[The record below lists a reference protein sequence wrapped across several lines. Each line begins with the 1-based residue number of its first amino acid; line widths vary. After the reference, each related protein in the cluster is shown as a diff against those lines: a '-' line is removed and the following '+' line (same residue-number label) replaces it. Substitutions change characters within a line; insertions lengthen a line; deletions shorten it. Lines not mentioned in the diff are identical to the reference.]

1 MRKAPLTYLPQ
12 KRFYFLRYP
21 LYKKKV
27 NFAAITDLVKQA
39 NSTMTKEPLTLKE
52 ICAEVS
58 ADFKRRRIT
67 HQQAAEK
74 IGTTRQTVANQLSG
88 KKRFSTNMAQKFSDA
103 LGYNA
108 EFLLF
113 GTGNLYKPGFIAYI
127 PGKGEL
133 PQMLMNSDDPIMRE
147 TKLLSRM
154 DYILK
159 VINNKVAIECFEA
172 AYREDWEE
180 SDRLVDILVKDFCY
194 DIPVLT
200 SDPKITKAF
209 REMREFFRKAEIESA
224 KELVQI
230 EQRAAQGEVVDVDAE
245 MERFKKKLLII
256 KNAYSDNQPAAAPA
270 EPQA

>member
-1 MRKAPLTYLPQ
+1 MLFLSD
-12 KRFYFLRYP
+12 KRFSFSFGF

-27 NFAAITDLVKQA
+27 NFATITDLVKHT
-39 NSTMTKEPLTLKE
+39 NSTMSKEPLTLKE

-88 KKRFSTNMAQKFSDA
+88 KKRFSTNMAQKFSDG

-113 GTGNLYKPGFIAYI
+113 GTGNLYKPGFVAYI
-127 PGKGEL
+127 PGKGAL
-133 PQMLMNSDDPIMRE
+133 PQMLMNADDPMMRE
-147 TKLLSRM
+147 TKLISTM

-159 VINNKVAIECFEA
+159 IINNKVAIECFEA
-172 AYREDWEE
+172 AYRGDWEE
-180 SDRLVDILVKDFCY
+180 SDRLADILVKDFCY
-194 DIPVLT
+194 DIPELT

-209 REMREFFRKAEIESA
+209 RNMREFFRKAEIESA

-230 EQRAAQGEVVDVDAE
+230 EQRAAQGEILDVDAE
-245 MERFKKKLLII
+245 MERFKKKLLVI
-256 KNAYSDNQPAAAPA
+256 KNAYSDNQPTVTPT
-270 EPQA
+270 EQQE

>member
-1 MRKAPLTYLPQ
+1 MGKTPFPYLFQ
-12 KRFYFLRYP
+12 ERIYFLRYS

-39 NSTMTKEPLTLKE
+39 KNTMSKEPLTLKE
-52 ICAEVS
+52 ICEEVS

-67 HQQAAEK
+67 HQQAADK

-88 KKRFSTNMAQKFSDA
+88 KKRFSTNMAQKFSNA
-103 LGYNA
+103 LGYNP

-113 GTGNLYKPGFIAYI
+113 GTGNLYKPGFAAYI
-127 PGKGEL
+127 PGRGKL
-133 PQMLMNSDDPIMRE
+133 PQILMNAEDPIMRE
-147 TKLLSRM
+147 SKLLSRM

-159 VINNKVAIECFEA
+159 IINNKVAIECFEA
-172 AYREDWEE
+172 AHREDWDE
-180 SDRLVDILVKDFCY
+180 SDRLADILVHDFCY

-200 SDPKITKAF
+200 SNPKITKAF
-209 REMREFFRKAEIESA
+209 RDMREFFRKAEIESA

-230 EQRAAQGEVVDVDAE
+230 EQRAAAGEVIDVDAE

-256 KNAYSDNQPAAAPA
+256 KNAYSENQPTAAPA